1 MNDLAR
7 VSGAKTMIAYR
18 ICTWLV
24 LFAMPLSVVG
34 CGSSGGSGSNPA
46 GGGPSMDEMASAIDE
61 RNAARQKAEAEA
73 AAKAAADQKAAEA
86 AAAAQPPA
94 EPERKVAGR
103 EGVEPGGY
111 ANAIIGA
118 RRHILNTVEDLAWI
132 QGVQHFQAT
141 EGRLPKDHAE
151 FMNKIVIPLGINLG
165 HIEEG
170 QEFLYDPKGE
180 SDARV
185 GQLYVVEKS
194 AEPAAK

>member
-1 MNDLAR
+1 MKVYKFHAGLL
-7 VSGAKTMIAYR
+7 
-18 ICTWLV
+18 LV
-24 LFAMPLSVVG
+24 GLLVTSVG
-34 CGSSGGSGSNPA
+34 CGSSGGSGSNP
-46 GGGPSMDEMASAIDE
+46 GGGASMDEMAGAVDQQ
-61 RNAARQKAEAEA
+61 NAARKQAADAA
-73 AAKAAADQKAAEA
+73 AAKAAEAVAAT
-86 AAAAQPPA
+86 QPPA

-103 EGVEPGGY
+103 EGVAPGGY

-118 RRHILNTVEDLAWI
+118 RRHILNKVESLAWI
-132 QGVQHFQAT
+132 QAVQHFQAT

-151 FMNKIVIPLGINLG
+151 FMNKIVIPLQIDLG

-194 AEPAAK
+194 ADSAAK

>member
-1 MNDLAR
+1 MKALAR
-7 VSGAKTMIAYR
+7 FFGCILVGVFAAGMI
-18 ICTWLV
+18 
-24 LFAMPLSVVG
+24 G
-34 CGSSGGSGSNPA
+34 CDSSSSSSSGGRPE
-46 GGGPSMDEMASAIDE
+46 SMDDMA
-61 RNAARQKAEAEA
+61 NAVDQKNTARKEAEA
-73 AAKAAADQKAAEA
+73 AAAAKAAVDQKAAEA
-86 AAAAQPPA
+86 AAAALPPA

-103 EGVEPGGY
+103 EGVAPGGY

-118 RRHILNTVEDLAWI
+118 RRHILNKVESLAWI

-151 FMNKIVIPLGINLG
+151 FMSKIVVPLQIDLG
-165 HIEEG
+165 YIEEG